1 MLTPS
6 QSSKFKTKKNV
17 STEVLNFASSS
28 WTRCSFVAIAF
39 RRIRPRETGG
49 IVPRI
54 DDFSRRCMRNNRRK
68 RRQLQKEH
76 REKRQKEGNPAGQAG
91 SAGAIKNRAKSKVR
105 RETLR
110 LLSPAD
116 GIDRERS
123 TR

>member
-1 MLTPS
+1 ML
-6 QSSKFKTKKNV
+6 V
-17 STEVLNFASSS
+17 
-28 WTRCSFVAIAF
+28 CAIAF

-54 DDFSRRCMRNNRRK
+54 DDFSHRCMRNNRRK

-76 REKRQKEGNPAGQAG
+76 REKRQKEEGKNPAGWLAGWPRRAG